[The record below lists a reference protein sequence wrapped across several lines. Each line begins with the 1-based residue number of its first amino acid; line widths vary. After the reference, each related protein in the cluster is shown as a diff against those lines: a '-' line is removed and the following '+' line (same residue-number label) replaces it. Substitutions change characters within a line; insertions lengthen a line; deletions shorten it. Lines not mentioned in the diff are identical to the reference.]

1 MKKKQL
7 IAMGLC
13 VMMLGSSLDTAAMA
27 EEGKEPK
34 QETQSDANLQSASA
48 PEPTEA
54 PTEPAPPPTEAPT
67 EPAPPPTEAPTEPAP
82 PPTEAPTEPAP
93 PPTEAPTESPT
104 ETAPSET
111 QPPTET
117 TPSETQPSTEV
128 PGQETDGS
136 ETVTE
141 AEQGT
146 EILAPEGTESESGL
160 TETATE
166 SEALTETETEFET
179 ETESETDDLIE
190 EETEESET
198 DSGITNEELIARQNI
213 VTPPDIA
220 LEFRFVQVEKVYGVV
235 RNPEGTFI
243 YEETSQDSRKVGA
256 MDYYGLCYILEDDG
270 SGWVYVESAN
280 ARGYMLLEE
289 LATGDTA
296 GRLVSVKGEENLP
309 TARLLLA
316 RTENGAY
323 THTHTTVYEVMAS
336 KVYAVAAADLSIRE
350 TRQES
355 ARAVGTLPEGGLC
368 YILADADKEWVYV
381 ESGNARGFVQASQLI
396 TGSGASGTVE
406 TVGENNLTLAE
417 VLVEPEENK
426 ACYYTLTSVR
436 QADQTAMVRSEI
448 VNFAFQFLGN
458 PYVWGGTSLTNGCDC
473 SGFTQSIYANF
484 GYYIPRVAEAQ
495 AGYGMQIPVSSAE
508 PGDLIFYAK
517 NGYVYHVSMYIG
529 DGQVIHAQST
539 KTGIVIT
546 GIGSDAVWATRVIQ
560 G

>member
-67 EPAPPPTEAPTEPAP
+67 EPAPPTEAPTEA
-82 PPTEAPTEPAP
+82 
-93 PPTEAPTESPT
+93 PT

-141 AEQGT
+141 AEQET
-146 EILAPEGTESESGL
+146 EILTPEGTESESGL
-160 TETATE
+160 TETVTE

-323 THTHTTVYEVMAS
+323 AHTHTTVYEVMAS
-336 KVYAVAAADLSIRE
+336 KVYAVAAADLNIRE

>member
-13 VMMLGSSLDTAAMA
+13 VMMLSAGLGTGTLA
-27 EEGKEPK
+27 EEGGAAALA
-34 QETQSDANLQSASA
+34 ETQAQTAAETQA
-48 PEPTEA
+48 PPETQA
-54 PTEPAPPPTEAPT
+54 PTETQPATEPPTQAPPETQAPT
-67 EPAPPPTEAPTEPAP
+67 ETQPATEPPVETAPPETQAPTETQPV
-82 PPTEAPTEPAP
+82 TE
-93 PPTEAPTESPT
+93 
-104 ETAPSET
+104 
-111 QPPTET
+111 PPTET
-117 TPSETQPSTEV
+117 LPSETVTE
-128 PGQETDGS
+128 GQSETETVTEGTEIVTEGTEIVTEGETVLTDPATGS

-141 AEQGT
+141 M
-146 EILAPEGTESESGL
+146 
-160 TETATE
+160 
-166 SEALTETETEFET
+166 ETET
-179 ETESETDDLIE
+179 ETDDLIE

-220 LEFRFVQVEKVYGVV
+220 LEFRFTQVEKEYGVV
-235 RNPEGTFI
+235 RNPAGAFLYEG
-243 YEETSQDSRKVGA
+243 TSQDSRKVGA
-256 MDYYGLCYILEDDG
+256 LDYYGLCYILEDEG
-270 SGWVYVESAN
+270 SGWLYVESGN
-280 ARGYMLLEE
+280 ARGFIPQEE

-296 GRLVSVKGEENLP
+296 RRLVTVKGEANLP
-309 TARLLLA
+309 TARITLA
-316 RTENGAY
+316 RNENSAY
-323 THTHTTVYEVMAS
+323 THTHTTVYEVMAA
-336 KVYAVAAADLSIRE
+336 KVYAVAGEDLSIRE
-350 TRQES
+350 ARQDS

-368 YILADADKEWVYV
+368 YILADEGKEWLYV
-381 ESGNARGFVQASQLI
+381 ESGNARGFVRASQLL
-396 TGSGASGTVE
+396 TGSGASGAVE
-406 TVGENNLTLAE
+406 SAGENNMTLAE
-417 VLVEPEENK
+417 VLVEPSENK

-436 QADQTAMVRSEI
+436 QADQTAMLRSEI